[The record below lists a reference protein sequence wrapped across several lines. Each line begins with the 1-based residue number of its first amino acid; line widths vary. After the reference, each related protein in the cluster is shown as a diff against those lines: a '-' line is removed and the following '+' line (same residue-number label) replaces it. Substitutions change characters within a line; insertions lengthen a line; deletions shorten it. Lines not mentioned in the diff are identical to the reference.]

1 MSSFD
6 YLFALALLATPAD
19 QLDLTDA
26 TKLHKP
32 LAPALRTLAL
42 NAELL
47 DPREVGYVLAE
58 ADDFAGDL
66 KLLQGRFQDLRAA
79 PRLAECRRFPGRDM
93 AGDLLAFNRTY
104 RESLTHR
111 LALDMIHGD
120 ELRAALTETDFL

>member
-26 TKLHKP
+26 SKLHKP

-47 DPREVGYVLAE
+47 DPREVGYVLA
-58 ADDFAGDL
+58 DL
-66 KLLQGRFQDLRAA
+66 VHA
-79 PRLAECRRFPGRDM
+79 PGRPLPPRVPPPP
-93 AGDLLAFNRTY
+93 G
-104 RESLTHR
+104 
-111 LALDMIHGD
+111 
-120 ELRAALTETDFL
+120 